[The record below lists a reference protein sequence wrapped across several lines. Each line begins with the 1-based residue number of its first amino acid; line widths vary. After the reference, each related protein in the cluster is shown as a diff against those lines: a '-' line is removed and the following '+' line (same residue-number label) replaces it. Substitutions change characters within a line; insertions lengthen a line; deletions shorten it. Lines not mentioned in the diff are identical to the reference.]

1 VKNKLNNYYR
11 NDCMKRETVFKLLR
25 LDYRNAAQVSN
36 FWLVHHKIL
45 LNGQTAAD
53 ALALFVWKQ
62 NEEVMMDGVISSV
75 NFSFS
80 PLWLSSLL
88 LFAFAL
94 LLFRAECYVIAWHKK
109 LIFNIILF
117 YFYILVWNHKKA
129 ETTCY
134 YPSTR
139 TMLLSILAQLQLT
152 NPRRR

>member
-1 VKNKLNNYYR
+1 MKNKLNNYYR

-88 LFAFAL
+88 LFASY
-94 LLFRAECYVIAWHKK
+94 LLFLAECYVIAWHKK